1 MSKIG
6 TYLQNALLN
15 GTLRNTAYTPASTVY
30 VGLHT
35 ADPTDTT
42 ATALGNEVSGNAYAR
57 QAATFGTPS
66 GGITTTTIDIAFP
79 QATPSGWGSVG
90 YISIWDGSTL
100 GAGNLLYHGTLS
112 PSVTINASDQLKI
125 LTGNLTVQLT

>member
-1 MSKIG
+1 MAKIG
-6 TYLQNALLN
+6 TFLQNALLN
-15 GTLRNTAYTPASTVY
+15 GTLRNTAYTPAATVY

-42 ATALGNEVSGNAYAR
+42 ATALANEVSGNAYAR
-57 QAATFGTPS
+57 QAASFGTPS
-66 GGITTTTIDIAFP
+66 GGITTTTSDITFP
-79 QATPSGWGSVG
+79 QATPSGWSTVG
-90 YISIWDGSTL
+90 YISIWDASTT
-100 GAGNLLYHGTLS
+100 GNLLYHGTLS